1 MEGTMNI
8 SQWAEEDKPRE
19 KLMLKGRNALS
30 DAELLA
36 IILGSGSRQ
45 ETAVTLAQR
54 ILQHF
59 QQDLNALG
67 KSNVAELTTFKGM
80 GEAKA
85 IAVMAAMELGRRK
98 QEKPIKERIQ
108 VKSSKDAY
116 QSLFPHLADLPHE
129 EFWVLY
135 LNRGNKIMHKEQI
148 SRGGMSGT
156 IADAKVIFKKALEC
170 HAAAIIL
177 AHNHPSGNL
186 KPSDADLQLTKN
198 IQQAG
203 KVMEINVLDHLIL
216 SEQGYYSFADE
227 GKM

>member
-98 QEKPIKERIQ
+98 QEKPVKERIQ

-170 HAAAIIL
+170 NAAAIIL

>member
-1 MEGTMNI
+1 MNI

-98 QEKPIKERIQ
+98 QEKPVKERIQ

-170 HAAAIIL
+170 NAAAIIL

>member
-1 MEGTMNI
+1 MNI